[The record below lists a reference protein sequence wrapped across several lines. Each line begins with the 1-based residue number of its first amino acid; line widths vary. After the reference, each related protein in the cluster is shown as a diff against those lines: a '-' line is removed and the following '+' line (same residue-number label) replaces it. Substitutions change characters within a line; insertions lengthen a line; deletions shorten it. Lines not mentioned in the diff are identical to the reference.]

1 MPAGWILLMSAV
13 MSVAAGFSY
22 ADSVKERTL
31 TLQFVPQDTDATS
44 SPKLAEGLTSRPI
57 NLAFKDGRP
66 ASEVGLV
73 GEGTDDDDHLF
84 PWKSTTPVVEFANGV
99 LVRIAQGWGVRIEPG
114 SPLTLDVRL
123 IRFFISEKDQA
134 VGSSYA
140 AEVRLAYE
148 LRGRAGDILNSGV
161 ASGDASRYGRKRSAD
176 NCNELLSDAMKQA
189 YASLFD
195 QQGLQAAW
203 SGKAPG
209 VDAKPTALT
218 PSALLADVVA
228 LKNQG
233 FSPELLIGYISRQML
248 SVPLTAQDMMMW
260 KGAGLHESVIQ
271 AALDRSPNPK

>member
-1 MPAGWILLMSAV
+1 MLAALSF
-13 MSVAAGFSY
+13 AAGILY

-31 TLQFVPQDTDATS
+31 TLQFMPQDNDETS
-44 SPKLAEGLTSRPI
+44 SPRLAEGLAARPI
-57 NLAFKDGRP
+57 DLTFKDGRP
-66 ASEVGLV
+66 SSEAGLV

-84 PWKSTTPVVEFANGV
+84 PWMSTNPVVEFAKGV
-99 LVRIAQGWGVRIEPG
+99 LVRTAQGWGVRIEPG
-114 SPLTLDVRL
+114 SPLTLEVRL
-123 IRFFISEKDQA
+123 TRFFISEKDQA

-148 LRGRAGDILNSGV
+148 LKGRDGDILMTGV

-176 NCNELLSDAMKQA
+176 NCNELLSDAMKKA
-189 YASLFD
+189 YAGLFD

-218 PSALLADVVA
+218 PSVLLADVVA

-233 FSPELLIGYISRQML
+233 FSPELLIGYISRQTL
-248 SVPLTAQDMMMW
+248 AAPLTAQDMMMW